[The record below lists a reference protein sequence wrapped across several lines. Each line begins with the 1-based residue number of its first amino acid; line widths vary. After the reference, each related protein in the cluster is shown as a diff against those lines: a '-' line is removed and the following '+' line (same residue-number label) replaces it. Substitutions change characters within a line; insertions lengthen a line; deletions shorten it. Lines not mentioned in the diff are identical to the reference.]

1 MEQTLPINQSSVPTK
16 VKVWRNIAAFLLSL
30 NFIWGIVNSIV
41 YIGYSELRSI
51 IGSIID
57 LLFRCLLPI
66 GAFVMLAYAASNRPT
81 RNMMYVLIG
90 KQVVCILLV
99 VMFNFYILPASTWSY
114 WNILNSLISAYALS
128 VVLRSNQM
136 EANGRGWVG
145 LMFVGLFID
154 LEWYL
159 NGFLQLHF
167 YGDGTGP
174 DYFVETFS
182 KFRIIWQD
190 VWSLMMI
197 IVWFKFAQ
205 SCAFSGKF
213 QSASPVSGTYTPLNK
228 YMAAVVLIA
237 GFVMGLLW
245 VYYEYAAP
253 ALRML

>member
-1 MEQTLPINQSSVPTK
+1 MEQTLPLPQSFVSTK

-41 YIGYSELRSI
+41 YIGYSEIRL
-51 IGSIID
+51 IID
-57 LLFRCLLPI
+57 LLFMCLLPI
-66 GAFVMLAYAASNRPT
+66 GAFIMLAYAASNRPT

-90 KQVVCILLV
+90 KQFVWILLV
-99 VMFNFYILPASTWSY
+99 VMSNFIDRYILPASTWSY
-114 WNILNSLISAYALS
+114 WNILNPLISAYALS
-128 VVLRSNQM
+128 VVLRNNQM
-136 EANGRGWVG
+136 EANERGWVG
-145 LMFVGLFID
+145 LLFVGLFID
-154 LEWYL
+154 LEGPL

-167 YGDGTGP
+167 YGDGVGP

-197 IVWFKFAQ
+197 IVWFKFAR
-205 SCAFSGKF
+205 SCAFSGK
-213 QSASPVSGTYTPLNK
+213 SKLVSLVSGTYTPLNK
-228 YMAAVVLIA
+228 YMAAVVLIV

-245 VYYEYAAP
+245 AYYEYAAP